1 MPVRMVCMSHSPLM
15 LVRGLKPREADAERG
30 FYAALE
36 DRAADLRKWKAE
48 LVILFAPDHF
58 NGFFHDLM
66 PPFCIGTAAE
76 STRDWKIAKKK
87 LRVDAEI
94 AERCVDFV
102 RERNIDVAISRRM
115 KVDHGFTISM
125 LKLFGGI
132 DGATVLPVFVNCAA
146 HPRPSFKRVRQL
158 GEAIGEFAAT
168 LPLRTVIVGSG
179 GLSHDPPTP
188 RLNAPKKI
196 LDRLIDR
203 HTPTDEQ
210 YRQREDR
217 VIGNARELAAGFGNL
232 MAPDRDWDRVF
243 LERLIAMKLEACDR
257 YTDAEIDR
265 KAGFGG
271 HEVRVWVAAF
281 AAMRAARRSS
291 PQAKPKLDFYRVI
304 PEWIT
309 GMAVAHAA

>member
-15 LVRGLKPREADAERG
+15 LVPSLKPREREAEQG
-30 FYAALE
+30 FYAAL
-36 DRAADLRKWKAE
+36 RTHAAE
-48 LVILFAPDHF
+48 LRRWRPELAIVFAPDHF

-66 PPFCIGTAAE
+66 PPFCIGTEAE

-87 LRVDAEI
+87 LRVDAVA

-102 RERNIDVAISRRM
+102 RERGIDVAISRRM
-115 KVDHGFTISM
+115 KADHGFTISM
-125 LKLFGGI
+125 MKLFGGI
-132 DGATVLPVFVNCAA
+132 DAARMLPVFVNCAA

-158 GEAIGEFAAT
+158 GEAVGEFAAS
-168 LPLRTVIVGSG
+168 LRLRTVIIGSG

-203 HTPTDEQ
+203 HTPTFEQ
-210 YRQREDR
+210 YRAREAR
-217 VIGNARELAAGFGNL
+217 VIANAKELAAGFGPL
-232 MAPDRDWDRVF
+232 KAPDREWDCRF
-243 LERLIAMKLEACDR
+243 LERAVSMKLDAFDR
-257 YTDAEIDR
+257 YTDAEIDA

-281 AAMRAARRSS
+281 AAMRAAGSRR
-291 PQAKPKLDFYRVI
+291 ARLDFYRVI

-309 GMAVAHAA
+309 GMAVAHAR

>member
-1 MPVRMVCMSHSPLM
+1 MPVRMISMSHSPLM
-15 LVRGLKPREADAERG
+15 LVPELRPKDRPAERG
-30 FYAALE
+30 FYSALSTHAAALK
-36 DRAADLRKWKAE
+36 KWKPE

-58 NGFFHDLM
+58 NGFFNDLM

-76 STRDWKIAKKK
+76 STRDWKIPKKK
-87 LRVDAEI
+87 LKIDAAL

-102 RERNIDVAISRRM
+102 RGHDIDVAISRRM

-125 LKLFGGI
+125 LTLCGGI

-146 HPRPSFKRVRQL
+146 HPRPSFRRVRQL
-158 GEAIGEFAAT
+158 GEAIGAFAAS
-168 LPLRTVIVGSG
+168 LPLRTVIIGSG

-196 LDRLIDR
+196 LDRLTDR
-203 HTPTDEQ
+203 HTPSFAQ
-210 YRQREDR
+210 YRQRETR
-217 VIGNARELAAGFGNL
+217 VIGNAKELAAGFGNI

-243 LERLIAMKLEACDR
+243 LERLMEMKLEACDK
-257 YTDAEIDR
+257 YTDAEIDK

-281 AAMRAARRSS
+281 AAMRAARKT
-291 PQAKPKLDFYRVI
+291 KPKLDFYRVI

-309 GMAVAHAA
+309 GMAVAHAQ